1 MTRFLNL
8 RIGRRT
14 ASSFARRKRDQK
26 GTPPRRRLKT
36 EALEARQLLAA
47 NIFHNELV
55 PEDVNQDGAVTALDA
70 LMVINQMNRQSRG
83 GDAGTVD
90 SNQPANHQRGPMT
103 DVNNDGRQTALDALM
118 VINRLSRRRGGD
130 PHPSRGA
137 GPQTDDLSDDVR
149 SIDGSGN
156 NLESPLLGS
165 ADTEL
170 IRLSD
175 SDYADGIA
183 EPAGDDRPS
192 AREISNVISS
202 ADPDG
207 TTSERDL
214 SSFVFIWGQFLD
226 HDIDLSLE
234 PENSDDA
241 IAFDIEVP
249 AGDPLFDPLGTGEQ
263 TIDLTRSEIAEG
275 TGTSVNNPAEQLN
288 AITTWVDGS
297 QIYGSS
303 QDVADSLREF
313 NGGRLRISDE
323 GYLPTDNQGDLLA
336 GDIRAA
342 ENIALTSMHT
352 LFVREH
358 NRLAGNIS
366 ADNPELS
373 DEEIYQ
379 QARKIVIAQ
388 LQSITYNEYLP
399 ALLGEDTL
407 PEYEGYDSS
416 VDPSIANEF
425 STAAFRFGHSTL
437 NETIGFYGNDGLDT
451 EDAVALADAF
461 FNPSL
466 LEESGIDSVLKAGA
480 STLSQETDLEVVDSL
495 RNFLF
500 GQPGSGGFD
509 LVALNIQRGR
519 DHGLDNFNATRVS
532 IGLEAYESF
541 DEITSDVDL
550 QGKLESLYGDV
561 NHIDLW
567 VGLMAEDHAQGSSLG
582 ETSTLII
589 ADQFQRL
596 RDGDRFYYEN
606 TMSDREIR
614 QIENMTLADIIEL
627 NTNNTT
633 LQSNVFFFSPTIE
646 GAVSSVTPDVRR
658 IGGDHVGGRGQS
670 LRQDQNQDPNR
681 RANREPDDQRRNQPR
696 TNNGVEGV
704 TLELLD
710 SDGNVVATTVTD
722 RHGDY
727 EFDSFD
733 RSGEFQIRVAPS
745 DEVSP
750 VGADL
755 IDMLVSSGDSHWD
768 DLDFVVRA

>member
-1 MTRFLNL
+1 M
-8 RIGRRT
+8 
-14 ASSFARRKRDQK
+14 
-26 GTPPRRRLKT
+26 
-36 EALEARQLLAA
+36 
-47 NIFHNELV
+47 
-55 PEDVNQDGAVTALDA
+55 
-70 LMVINQMNRQSRG
+70 
-83 GDAGTVD
+83 
-90 SNQPANHQRGPMT
+90 
-103 DVNNDGRQTALDALM
+103 
-118 VINRLSRRRGGD
+118 
-130 PHPSRGA
+130 
-137 GPQTDDLSDDVR
+137 
-149 SIDGSGN
+149 
-156 NLESPLLGS
+156 
-165 ADTEL
+165 
-170 IRLSD
+170 
-175 SDYADGIA
+175 
-183 EPAGDDRPS
+183 
-192 AREISNVISS
+192 
-202 ADPDG
+202 
-207 TTSERDL
+207 
-214 SSFVFIWGQFLD
+214 FIWGQFLD

-658 IGGDHVGGRGQS
+658 IGGDHVGGWGQS